1 MTTKSGQILLDLSK
15 YDPIPEHI
23 ILSEELN
30 EKLSVFK
37 SIWTSVV
44 LYSSGFLTALPR

>member
-37 SIWTSVV
+37 FILNEQFCIPVD
-44 LYSSGFLTALPR
+44 FLPR